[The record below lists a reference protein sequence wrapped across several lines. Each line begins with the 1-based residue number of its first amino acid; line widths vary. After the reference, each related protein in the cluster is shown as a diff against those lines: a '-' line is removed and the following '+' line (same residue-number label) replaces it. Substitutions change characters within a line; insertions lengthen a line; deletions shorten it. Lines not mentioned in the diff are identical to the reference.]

1 MQTYQMAMLLLFE
14 SVDSMTC
21 KDIQET
27 LQLNADTF
35 QKHMQSLIE
44 SKLLV
49 ASSEVSYFFYLRFVF
64 LRLGP
69 HLSFLEFYCRTTNIF
84 IIRPISHSAISN
96 SSFLSF
102 DLLDSDFRIF

>member
-14 SVDSMTC
+14 SIDSMTC

-49 ASSEVSYFFYLRFVF
+49 ASSEVSFFFF
-64 LRLGP
+64 
-69 HLSFLEFYCRTTNIF
+69 
-84 IIRPISHSAISN
+84 
-96 SSFLSF
+96 
-102 DLLDSDFRIF
+102 

>member
-14 SVDSMTC
+14 TVDSMSC

-27 LQLNADTF
+27 LQLTADTF

-49 ASSEVSYFFYLRFVF
+49 ASSEVSLFFSR
-64 LRLGP
+64 
-69 HLSFLEFYCRTTNIF
+69 SE
-84 IIRPISHSAISN
+84 
-96 SSFLSF
+96 
-102 DLLDSDFRIF
+102 

>member
-49 ASSEVSYFFYLRFVF
+49 ASSEVSFTF
-64 LRLGP
+64 L
-69 HLSFLEFYCRTTNIF
+69 YV
-84 IIRPISHSAISN
+84 
-96 SSFLSF
+96 
-102 DLLDSDFRIF
+102 LLYVCMSVASRSQELL